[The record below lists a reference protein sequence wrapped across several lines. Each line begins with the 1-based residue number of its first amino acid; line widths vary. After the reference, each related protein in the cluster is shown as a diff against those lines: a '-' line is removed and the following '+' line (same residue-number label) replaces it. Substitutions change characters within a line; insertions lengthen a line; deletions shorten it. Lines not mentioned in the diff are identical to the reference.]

1 MKFLLHIECD
11 NAAFEDDPLTEV
23 ARILRTEA
31 DKMARFWD
39 GNEWDDTLLD
49 LNGNKVGRARV
60 IHEED
65 AS

>member
-11 NAAFEDDPLTEV
+11 NAAFEDDPLTEI
-23 ARILRTEA
+23 ARILKTEA
-31 DKMARFWD
+31 EKMVRFAPESD
-39 GNEWDDTLLD
+39 WDDTLLD
-49 LNGNKVGRARV
+49 LNGNKVGRARI